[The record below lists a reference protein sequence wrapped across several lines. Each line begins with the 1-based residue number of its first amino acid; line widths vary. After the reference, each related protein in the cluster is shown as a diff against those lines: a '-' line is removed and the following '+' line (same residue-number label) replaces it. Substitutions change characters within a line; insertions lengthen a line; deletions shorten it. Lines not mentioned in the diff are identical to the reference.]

1 MGTDIERVISRV
13 RAWEGA
19 EVSVAPLSGGLTNE
33 NYLIEADG
41 TRYVVRIPGPSTE
54 LLAVDRAN
62 ERHNAGAAATTG
74 VSPRIVEYLED
85 VSVMVL
91 EYIDGE
97 TMSAERLRSPEMPAR
112 IASSLRRLHDGPR
125 FLQDFDMFRIT
136 ERYLGVVDDRA
147 VPIPQGF
154 GERMGTVA
162 EVERALAVNANATVP
177 CHNDLLA
184 ENYLDDGR
192 QLWIID
198 FEYSGNDDPCF
209 ELGDTAQECAYDDEL
224 RAALCAAYFGRE
236 DPVQLAR
243 MDLYAMMADVGWTLW
258 AAIQA
263 TISTIDFDFWGWAV
277 ERWGR
282 AVAVM
287 DGDRF
292 DGLIRAATGEARSRP

>member
-1 MGTDIERVISRV
+1 MGTDIEQVIGRV
-13 RAWEGA
+13 RAWHGT
-19 EVSVAPLSGGLTNE
+19 EVSVSPLSGGLTNE
-33 NYLIEADG
+33 NFLVVADG

-54 LLAVDRAN
+54 LLAVDRVN
-62 ERHNAGAAATTG
+62 ERHNAEAAATTG
-74 VSPRIVEYLED
+74 VSPRIAEYLED
-85 VSVMVL
+85 LSVMVL

-97 TMSAERLRSPEMPAR
+97 TMSGQRLREPQMPAR
-112 IASSLRRLHDGPR
+112 IAASLRTLHAGPR

-136 ERYLGVVDDRA
+136 ERYLEVVDARD
-147 VPIPQGF
+147 VPIPAGF
-154 GERMGTVA
+154 RDRLDTLGA
-162 EVERALAVNANATVP
+162 VERALAVHANPTVP

-184 ENYLDDGR
+184 ENYIDDGR

-224 RAALCAAYFGRE
+224 RSALCAAYFGRE

-277 ERWGR
+277 ERWDR
-282 AVAVM
+282 ATAVM

-292 DGLIRAATGEARSRP
+292 DGLIRSASS